1 MRERPEVSVV
11 LPAFD
16 AEATIGAALAS
27 VRRQTFS
34 RFECVVVDDGSRD
47 GTAEV
52 ARRVAAVDRRFRVL
66 SRPHGGIVAALDA
79 GLDACRASLVA
90 RMDAD
95 DLMRRDRLAIQVERL
110 RVDPS
115 IDAVGGHVR
124 LFPRAVLGPGWRSYE
139 SWLAGLV
146 TPEDVERDAFVECPV
161 AHPTLT
167 ARTDV
172 LRAFGWRDRPWPED
186 YDLVLRMLARG
197 RRIAVV
203 PRRVLSWRRGP
214 GRLSDRD
221 PRYDDDGFARCKAHF
236 LARGLLAG
244 SDRFRLWGYGHTG
257 RALTRAL
264 ASEGLVPDRI
274 VEVHPGRLG
283 AEISG
288 APVVPPERIGNP
300 SEGPPVLA
308 SVARAGPRSE
318 IRAFLATRGF
328 VEGTHFVCVA

>member
-1 MRERPEVSVV
+1 MGDRPDVSVV

-16 AEATIGAALAS
+16 AEATLGAALAS
-27 VRRQTFS
+27 IRRQTLA

-47 GTAEV
+47 GTADVACRV
-52 ARRVAAVDRRFRVL
+52 AREDARFRVL
-66 SRPHGGIVAALDA
+66 ARPHRGIVAALRA
-79 GLDACRASLVA
+79 GLEACRAPFVA

-95 DLMRRDRLAIQVERL
+95 DLMRADRLARQVERL
-110 RVDPS
+110 RDDPS

-139 SWLAGLV
+139 SWLAGVV
-146 TPEDVERDAFVECPV
+146 TPEDVEREAFVECPV

-167 ARTDV
+167 ARTEV

-186 YDLVLRMLARG
+186 YDLVLRMIAR
-197 RRIAVV
+197 RRRVAIV

-214 GRLSDRD
+214 GRLSERD
-221 PRYDDDGFARCKAHF
+221 PRYGDDGFARCKAHF

-244 SDRFRLWGYGHTG
+244 FDRYRLWGYGHTG

-264 ASEGLVPDRI
+264 ASEGLLPDRI

-283 AEISG
+283 TEIAG
-288 APVVPPERIGNP
+288 APVVPPGRIGSP
-300 SEGPPVLA
+300 SGGPPVLA
-308 SVARAGPRSE
+308 SVARAGPRAE
-318 IRAFLATRGF
+318 IRAFLAGRGF